1 MMVASFPRG
10 GLSLGT
16 GGALA
21 DTLAKAV
28 LCLVNCSP
36 KTTGHD
42 VAVIVRR
49 CQGSFRLGVNG
60 PLADCYL
67 VGRASTVGQAS
78 FADTL
83 AKAVLCLVNCP
94 PKTTGHDVAVV
105 ICPYLDIFCTRVIWL
120 LPSGT
125 PL

>member
-42 VAVIVRR
+42 VAVIARR
-49 CQGSFRLGVNG
+49 CQGSFRL
-60 PLADCYL
+60 
-67 VGRASTVGQAS
+67 S
-78 FADTL
+78 FACPFTRSRVD
-83 AKAVLCLVNCP
+83 VQGSQPSLVCDVVMEHPGLFRRSRLQCTVP
-94 PKTTGHDVAVV
+94 PGGTVV
-105 ICPYLDIFCTRVIWL
+105 
-120 LPSGT
+120 
-125 PL
+125 